1 VTEKPLPPDDAL
13 RLQPLAGSATTAV
26 MGTAFTYQGQ
36 LRKSGAP
43 VTAMCNFRF
52 RLFDAASGGAQI
64 GATQTKSGVSVS
76 NGLFTIPD
84 LDFGSGA
91 FNGEARWL
99 AIDVQCPGDSGYTAL
114 APRQGLT
121 PAPYALALP
130 GLWTQQNGTS
140 PNLIGGYHGNQVT
153 AGAAGATIGGGGNAS
168 NPNRVTGD
176 YGTVGGGVNNQAGS
190 GATVGGGL
198 HNTASGWNATVGGG
212 AGNTAG
218 GGWSTVGGGW
228 LNTAS
233 GDWSTVG
240 GGLHNTASG
249 IYATAGGGY
258 SNTVSSQFAT
268 VGGGSSNTA
277 SGSRATV
284 GGGYGNTAS
293 GVVATIGGG
302 EQNTASGSRATVS
315 GGYSNTVSSQF
326 ATVGGGGEN
335 VASNNAA
342 TVSGGYRNT
351 AGGSDATIGGGFLN
365 AASGGYATI
374 GGGDRNTAS
383 GNRATVGGGYLN
395 TASGLTATIGGG
407 ANNTASGAYA
417 TIPGGFRAQA
427 TRYGQLAYASGMFAN
442 PGDAQS
448 SLYVLRNT
456 TNSATPTPLYLD
468 GASAQ
473 ITVPAGRTL
482 TFEILVTARNNAAD
496 SAGYRCL
503 GVVEG
508 GASGATLLTP
518 TACSV
523 LYEDLAGWDVT
534 MVTSGNN
541 LVIQALGGGSGNP
554 VRWVAVVRTAE
565 VAW

>member
-1 VTEKPLPPDDAL
+1 MRSAGWRAAPFTRGDEYDMNRKLLLSIPTIVLLASTVSFAQEEPPPLPPPPSDGFVTEKPLPPDDAL
-13 RLQPLAGSATTAV
+13 RLQPLAGSATTAA

-43 VTAMCNFRF
+43 VTGSCNFQF
-52 RLFDAASGGAQI
+52 SLFDAASGGAQI

-84 LDFGSGA
+84 LDFGSDA

-99 AIDVQCPGDSGYTAL
+99 AIAVQCPGDSGYTAL
-114 APRQGLT
+114 SPRQALT

-153 AGAAGATIGGGGNAS
+153 AGAAGATIGGGGNIVS
-168 NPNRVTGD
+168 LNRVTD
-176 YGTVGGGVNNQAGS
+176 NYSTVGGGAANQAGNNDGTAS
-190 GATVGGGL
+190 NRPYATVGGGRS
-198 HNTASGWNATVGGG
+198 NIASGGYATIGGG
-212 AGNTAG
+212 ER
-218 GGWSTVGGGW
+218 
-228 LNTAS
+228 NTAS
-233 GDWSTVG
+233 GDRSTV
-240 GGLHNTASG
+240 
-249 IYATAGGGY
+249 GGGY
-258 SNTVSSQFAT
+258 SNTVS
-268 VGGGSSNTA
+268 GLY
-277 SGSRATV
+277 ATV
-284 GGGYGNTAS
+284 GGGYLNTAS
-293 GVVATIGGG
+293 GLTATIGGG
-302 EQNTASGSRATVS
+302 ERNTASGSRATVS
-315 GGYSNTVSSQF
+315 GGFSNAVSSQF

-351 AGGSDATIGGGFLN
+351 ASGSDATIGGGLL
-365 AASGGYATI
+365 
-374 GGGDRNTAS
+374 NTAS
-383 GNRATVGGGYLN
+383 GSYATVGGGYQ
-395 TASGLTATIGGG
+395 
-407 ANNTASGAYA
+407 NTASGAYA